1 MQNAQLQEAK
11 PVVIRAETE
20 GDAARKAARY
30 IAANYNGNGKVY
42 FISGSKELHQLYI
55 DGLVGCDVLYSC
67 MATRSRHGSTRI
79 VQSAMR
85 GKPSAIVVDQTYPMD
100 TDSLSDLKQAM
111 ETGHAVVICGAGDL
125 SGFDL
130 P

>member
-20 GDAARKAARY
+20 GDAAKKAARY
-30 IAANYNGNGKVY
+30 IAANYKDNGTIC

-55 DGLVGCDVLYSC
+55 DGVVGCDLTC
-67 MATRSRHGSTRI
+67 HCLPTRSVNGSARI

-85 GKPSAIVVDQTYPMD
+85 CVPSAIVVDQTYPMD
-100 TDSLSDLKQAM
+100 TDSLSDLNHAM